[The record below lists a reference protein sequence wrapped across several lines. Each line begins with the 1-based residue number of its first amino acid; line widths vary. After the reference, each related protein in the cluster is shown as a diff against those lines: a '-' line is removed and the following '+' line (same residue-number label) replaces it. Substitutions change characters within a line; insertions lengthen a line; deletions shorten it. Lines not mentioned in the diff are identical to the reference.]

1 MIWLTWRQHRK
12 QLLYTA
18 LALVAL
24 AALMVPTG
32 LSMHGT
38 FEDSGLADCLDA
50 LGTEVLVSVSARTDT
65 CGPLRQQFIDEFNS
79 LSVVAILFMV
89 LPLLVGLFLGAPLVS
104 RELEHGT
111 HRLVW
116 TQGVSRR
123 RWTLTKLGLL
133 GAVTLPLAVVYALGV
148 TWWFAPMA
156 ANGTGRLAYGF
167 FDVQGVA
174 PVGYTL
180 FALALG
186 TFAGTVTRRV
196 MPAMALTLGG
206 FVAVRLFVELV
217 LRPHYLAPE
226 ELTWSTTSGEW
237 LNPAAASWEYESGV
251 RNADGE
257 LVSTGLIGCPPHDPE
272 CLDRGGVEPGSYNWQ
287 LYQPGDRFWT
297 FQSIETGLF
306 LALTALLCYL
316 AVRRIRRIS

>member
-1 MIWLTWRQHRK
+1 MIWLTWRQHRR

-18 LALVAL
+18 LALLAL

-32 LSMHGT
+32 LRMHDS
-38 FEDSGLADCLDA
+38 FEDSGLADCLDV
-50 LGTEVLVSVSARTDT
+50 LGTEVLVSGGADT
-65 CGPLRQQFIDEFNS
+65 CDALRRQFTGEFNS
-79 LSVVAILFMV
+79 LTMVAILFMV

-123 RWTLTKLGLL
+123 RWALTKLGLL
-133 GAVTLPLAVVYALGV
+133 GAVTIPLAVAYALGV
-148 TWWFAPMA
+148 TWWFGPMA

-217 LRPHYLAPE
+217 LRPHYLPAE
-226 ELTWSTTSGEW
+226 ELSYSTTGGEW
-237 LNPAAASWEYESGV
+237 LNPAAASWVYDSGV

-272 CLDRGGVEPGSYNWQ
+272 CLDRGGVEPGSVNWQ
-287 LYQPGDRFWT
+287 LYQPGDRFWP
-297 FQSIETGLF
+297 FQFIETGVF

-316 AVRRIRRIS
+316 AVRRIRRLS

>member
-1 MIWLTWRQHRK
+1 MIWLTWRQHRR
-12 QLLYTA
+12 QLLYLA
-18 LALVAL
+18 LALAAL

-32 LSMHGT
+32 LNMHAT

-50 LGTEVLVSVSARTDT
+50 LGTEVLVSGQVDT
-65 CGPLRQQFIDEFNS
+65 CDALRRQFTDEFNS
-79 LSVVAILFMV
+79 LTIVAILFMV
-89 LPLLVGLFLGAPLVS
+89 LPLLVGLFFGAPLVA
-104 RELEHGT
+104 REVEHGT

-116 TQGVSRR
+116 TQGISRR
-123 RWTLTKLGLL
+123 RWALTKLGLL
-133 GAVTLPLAVVYALGV
+133 TALTVPLAVAYAVGV
-148 TWWFAPMA
+148 TWWFAPVA

-186 TFAGTVTRRV
+186 AFAGTLTRRV
-196 MPAMALTLGG
+196 LPAMAVTLGG
-206 FVAVRLFVELV
+206 FVVVRLGIEILV
-217 LRPHYLAPE
+217 RPHYLAPV
-226 ELTWSTTSGEW
+226 ELSYATTGGQW
-237 LNPAAASWEYESGV
+237 LNPAAASWVYESGV

-257 LVSTGLIGCPPHDPE
+257 LVSSGLVGCPPHDPE
-272 CLDRGGVEPGSYNWQ
+272 CLARGGVEPGSTNWQ

-297 FQSIETGLF
+297 FQFIETGVF

-316 AVRRIRRIS
+316 ALRRLRRIA